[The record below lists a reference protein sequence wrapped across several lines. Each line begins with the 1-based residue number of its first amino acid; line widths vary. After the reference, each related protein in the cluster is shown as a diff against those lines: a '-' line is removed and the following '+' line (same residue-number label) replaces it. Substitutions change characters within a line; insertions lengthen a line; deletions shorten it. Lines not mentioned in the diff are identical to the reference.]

1 MLHRIPVEQS
11 GVRGKLMADAVQT
24 CVHCGFCLPT
34 CPTYQVLGEEAD
46 SPRGRIVLMK
56 QVLEGDLAPEE
67 AAPHLDRCLG
77 CLACET
83 YCPSGV
89 PYSQLLSPYRDLQ
102 REKSNQRPS
111 LARWMALQT
120 LPFPWRFRWA
130 LRLGRIAKKWN
141 LWTPAALQP
150 MLQMIPDQLPK
161 VAQNR
166 QTIYRPRTT
175 VRARVA
181 LLEGCAQRVLA
192 PEIHQAA
199 IEVLIRNGVEVH
211 VPPRQGCCGAL
222 AWHVGDGTKAQQQ
235 AEKNLK
241 AFEGEFDAIVST
253 AAGCGSAMHEYPVL
267 FEGSPTQKHAVD
279 FASKSCDILT
289 YLDRIGIEPPPAF
302 TRTIR
307 VGYHDACHLAHAQ
320 RETAAP
326 RRLLESIENL
336 ELIPIPDSDLCCGS
350 AGIYNIEQ
358 PEIADSLG
366 RSKAAAIRQSRCDLV
381 ALANIGCQMQIAR
394 HLQQESNAM
403 PVLHVVQILAA
414 AYEGRPL
421 L

>member
-1 MLHRIPVEQS
+1 
-11 GVRGKLMADAVQT
+11 
-24 CVHCGFCLPT
+24 
-34 CPTYQVLGEEAD
+34 
-46 SPRGRIVLMK
+46 
-56 QVLEGDLAPEE
+56 
-67 AAPHLDRCLG
+67 
-77 CLACET
+77 
-83 YCPSGV
+83 
-89 PYSQLLSPYRDLQ
+89 
-102 REKSNQRPS
+102 
-111 LARWMALQT
+111 
-120 LPFPWRFRWA
+120 
-130 LRLGRIAKKWN
+130 
-141 LWTPAALQP
+141 

-161 VAQNR
+161 RSSKR

-175 VRARVA
+175 ARLRVA
-181 LLEGCAQRVLA
+181 LLEGCAQRILA

-199 IEVLIRNGVEVH
+199 IDVLIRNGVEVH
-211 VPPRQGCCGAL
+211 VPPEQGCCGAL
-222 AWHVGDGTKAQQQ
+222 AWHVGDGKKAQQQ
-235 AEKNLK
+235 AAKNFG
-241 AFEGEFDAIVST
+241 AFEGDFDAIVST
-253 AAGCGSAMHEYPVL
+253 AAGCGSVMHEYPVL
-267 FEGSPTQKHAVD
+267 FEGSTAQKHAVD

-289 YLDRIGIEPPPAF
+289 FLDRIQIEPPPALA
-302 TRTIR
+302 RTIR

-336 ELIPIPDSDLCCGS
+336 ELVAIPDSDLCCGS

-366 RSKAAAIRQSRCDLV
+366 RSKATAIRQSRCELV

-394 HLQQESNAM
+394 HLQQESSVM

>member
-1 MLHRIPVEQS
+1 
-11 GVRGKLMADAVQT
+11 
-24 CVHCGFCLPT
+24 
-34 CPTYQVLGEEAD
+34 
-46 SPRGRIVLMK
+46 
-56 QVLEGDLAPEE
+56 
-67 AAPHLDRCLG
+67 
-77 CLACET
+77 
-83 YCPSGV
+83 
-89 PYSQLLSPYRDLQ
+89 
-102 REKSNQRPS
+102 
-111 LARWMALQT
+111 
-120 LPFPWRFRWA
+120 
-130 LRLGRIAKKWN
+130 
-141 LWTPAALQP
+141 

-161 VAQNR
+161 RSSKR

-175 VRARVA
+175 ARLRVA
-181 LLEGCAQRVLA
+181 LLEGCAQRILA

-199 IEVLIRNGVEVH
+199 IDVLIRNGVEVH
-211 VPPRQGCCGAL
+211 VPPEQGCCGAL
-222 AWHVGDGTKAQQQ
+222 AWHVGDGKKAQQQ
-235 AEKNLK
+235 AAKNFS
-241 AFEGEFDAIVST
+241 AFEGDFDAIIST
-253 AAGCGSAMHEYPVL
+253 AAGCGSVMHEYPVL
-267 FEGSPTQKHAVD
+267 FEGSTAQKHAVD

-289 YLDRIGIEPPPAF
+289 FLDRIQIEPPPALA
-302 TRTIR
+302 RTIR

-336 ELIPIPDSDLCCGS
+336 ELVAIPDSDLCCGS

-366 RSKAAAIRQSRCDLV
+366 RSKATAIRQSRCELV

-394 HLQQESNAM
+394 HLQQESSVM